1 MNQTIVTKGKL
12 LGIGLKKNT
21 KIRKGNSALG
31 YFDLNGKTII
41 PYNLKHYLRI
51 TTSVSPSRGGYPYGI
66 KATPSLGA
74 SYGALESKEVS
85 KNTLNAKRSEPK
97 VSKASPKIPKVFEV
111 ANITCSEASLPLA
124 PRMGHSLNVCNN
136 LRFKLEERLQFL
148 RTECTKGSE
157 AFEGGQLGG
166 YTTRPEGSAPYGA
179 PKEAF
184 QLPRDLNDR
193 SPELP

>member
-85 KNTLNAKRSEPK
+85 KNTSNAKRSEPK
-97 VSKASPKIPKVFEV
+97 V
-111 ANITCSEASLPLA
+111 
-124 PRMGHSLNVCNN
+124 SLNVCNN

-166 YTTRPEGSAPYGA
+166 YTTRPEG
-179 PKEAF
+179 KAF
-184 QLPRDLNDR
+184 QLRYLSGYLRYPARNECPIRGTKGRFVANYREILIQYN
-193 SPELP
+193 L